1 MNKLNTKVILALRT
15 KKETIKYLNTNILL
29 KSKNLETNKQEK
41 KYNEVDFIYFIL
53 FRAFRP

>member
-41 KYNEVDFIYFIL
+41 K
-53 FRAFRP
+53 